1 MLWTETKYPAERR
14 WRHYSDTKLEPID
27 ALQSSKFL
35 LSMLGGAW
43 CQGEAFVSPLMFSNC

>member
-14 WRHYSDTKLEPID
+14 WRHYSATKLEPIH